1 MTIGP
6 LEAPRLLHS
15 VVSGAQGLLTGEVV
29 RHFGY
34 YSWAR
39 PLLFSIPYV
48 TAAATVYVLYLAL
61 RSWRKKWWTTLG
73 HGHYSVVAI
82 TLAWYPFQMVYAGF
96 VP

>member
-1 MTIGP
+1 MWILEVPFWRP
-6 LEAPRLLHS
+6 LYAFAFGQR
-15 VVSGAQGLLTGEVV
+15 GMLTDEVV

-39 PLLFSIPYV
+39 PLFFIPHL

-61 RSWRKKWWTTLG
+61 RSWRKKWWTVFG
-73 HGHYSVVAI
+73 RVHYSIVAA

-96 VP
+96 IP